1 VSEAAIP
8 PPGQSTASSS
18 SAPSPDAPSPGAQ
31 SPVSSSGA
39 PPAGVGQVTL
49 EAGAEGFGAAETQ
62 AGVLGIRAQTQFGDL
77 RRRFLRNKLAVVGL
91 VMVAAVF
98 LTAVAAPLLAPYD
111 PQVQD
116 LSNTL
121 AEPSSAHWFG
131 TDENGRD
138 VLSRVIYGS
147 RIAVV
152 VGVSA
157 ILLALV
163 IGVILGSLAGYL
175 GGAWDAVIMRGAD
188 VFFAFPLLI
197 GAIVIVLVV
206 GRGLTPVVLALGIF
220 SWATIARLLRSSIL
234 SVRESEYVE
243 AARSLGA
250 GRWRIVTRH
259 VLPNSMAPVLVYAM
273 VSVATA
279 IVAEASLSFLGV
291 GLPIDIPDWGN
302 MISAGQKF
310 FGFKDFLWLFPSLAV
325 VFTVLGFVFV
335 GDGLR
340 DALDPRLR

>member
-1 VSEAAIP
+1 MTDTAPPHVG
-8 PPGQSTASSS
+8 PPG
-18 SAPSPDAPSPGAQ
+18 
-31 SPVSSSGA
+31 SGEI
-39 PPAGVGQVTL
+39 TL
-49 EAGAEGFGAAETQ
+49 ESGAEGFGAAESQ
-62 AGVLGIRAQTQFGDL
+62 ATALGIRVQTQFGDL

-91 VMVAAVF
+91 AMVAIVF
-98 LTAVAAPLLAPYD
+98 LTALTAPVITPHD

-121 AEPSSAHWFG
+121 DGPSSAHWLG

-138 VLSRVIYGS
+138 QLSRIIYGS

-152 VGVSA
+152 VGLSA

-163 IGVILGSLAGYL
+163 IGVVLGSLSGYL
-175 GGAWDAVIMRGAD
+175 GGAWDAVIMRIAD
-188 VFFAFPLLI
+188 IFFAFPLII

-220 SWATIARLLRSSIL
+220 SWATVARLLRSSIL

-250 GRWRIVTRH
+250 GKWRIVTRH
-259 VLPNSMAPVLVYAM
+259 VLPNSMAPVLVFAM

-279 IVAEASLSFLGV
+279 IVAEASLSYLGV
-291 GLPIDIPDWGN
+291 GLPPDVPDWGN

-310 FGFKDFLWLFPSLAV
+310 FGYKDFLWFFPSMAV

>member
-1 VSEAAIP
+1 MTDTAPPHVG
-8 PPGQSTASSS
+8 PPG
-18 SAPSPDAPSPGAQ
+18 
-31 SPVSSSGA
+31 SGE
-39 PPAGVGQVTL
+39 VTL
-49 EAGAEGFGAAETQ
+49 ESGAQGFGAAETQ
-62 AGVLGIRAQTQFGDL
+62 ATALGIRVQTQFGDL
-77 RRRFLRNKLAVVGL
+77 RRRFMRNKLAVVGL
-91 VMVAAVF
+91 AMVAIVF
-98 LTAVAAPLLAPYD
+98 LTAITAPVITPHD

-121 AEPSSAHWFG
+121 DEPSSAHWLG

-138 VLSRVIYGS
+138 QLSRIIYGS

-152 VGVSA
+152 VGLSA

-163 IGVILGSLAGYL
+163 IGVVLGSLSGYL
-175 GGAWDAVIMRGAD
+175 GKAWDAVIMRIAD
-188 VFFAFPLLI
+188 IFFAFPLII

-206 GRGLTPVVLALGIF
+206 GRGLMPVILALGIF
-220 SWATIARLLRSSIL
+220 SWATVARLLRSSIL

-250 GRWRIVTRH
+250 GKWRIVTRH
-259 VLPNSMAPVLVYAM
+259 VLPNSMAPVLVFAM

-279 IVAEASLSFLGV
+279 IVAEASLSYLGV
-291 GLPIDIPDWGN
+291 GLPPDVPDWGN

-310 FGFKDFLWLFPSLAV
+310 FGYKDFLWFFPSMAV

>member
-1 VSEAAIP
+1 MTDHP
-8 PPGQSTASSS
+8 PPQ
-18 SAPSPDAPSPGAQ
+18 
-31 SPVSSSGA
+31 
-39 PPAGVGQVTL
+39 PAGEVTL
-49 EAGAEGFGAAETQ
+49 ETGSEGFGGAETQ
-62 AGVLGIRAQTQFGDL
+62 ASVLGIRVQTQFGDL
-77 RRRFLRNKLAVVGL
+77 WRRFLRNKLAVVGL
-91 VMVAAVF
+91 VMVAIVF
-98 LTAVAAPLLAPYD
+98 LAAVAAPLIAPQD
-111 PQVQD
+111 PKLQD

-121 AEPSSAHWFG
+121 AEPSSEHWFG

-138 VLSRVIYGS
+138 QLSRVIYGT
-147 RIAVV
+147 RIAVT
-152 VGVSA
+152 VGLAA

-163 IGVILGSLAGYL
+163 IGVVLGSLSGYL
-175 GGAWDAVIMRGAD
+175 GGAWDAVIMRVAD
-188 VFFAFPLLI
+188 VFFAFPLII

-279 IVAEASLSFLGV
+279 IVAEASLSYLGV
-291 GLPIDIPDWGN
+291 GLPPDVPDWGN
-302 MISAGQKF
+302 MIAAGQKF
-310 FGFKDFLWLFPSLAV
+310 FGFKDFLWFFPSMAV

>member
-1 VSEAAIP
+1 MTDVAP
-8 PPGQSTASSS
+8 PHTGPPG
-18 SAPSPDAPSPGAQ
+18 
-31 SPVSSSGA
+31 SGE
-39 PPAGVGQVTL
+39 VTL
-49 EAGAEGFGAAETQ
+49 ESGAQGFGAAESQ
-62 AGVLGIRAQTQFGDL
+62 ASALGIRVQTQFGDL

-91 VMVAAVF
+91 AMVAIVF
-98 LTAVAAPLLAPYD
+98 LTAITAPVIVPHD

-121 AEPSSAHWFG
+121 DEPSLHHWLG

-138 VLSRVIYGS
+138 QLSRIIYGS

-152 VGVSA
+152 VGLSA

-163 IGVILGSLAGYL
+163 IGVVLGSLSGYL
-175 GGAWDAVIMRGAD
+175 GKAWDAVIMRVAD
-188 VFFAFPLLI
+188 VFFAFPLII

-206 GRGLTPVVLALGIF
+206 GRGLMPVILALGIF
-220 SWATIARLLRSSIL
+220 SWATVARLLRSSIL

-250 GRWRIVTRH
+250 GKWRIVTRH
-259 VLPNSMAPVLVYAM
+259 VLPNSMAPVLVFAM

-279 IVAEASLSFLGV
+279 IVAEASLSYLGV
-291 GLPIDIPDWGN
+291 GLPPDVPDWGN

-310 FGFKDFLWLFPSLAV
+310 FGYKDFLWFFPSMAV

>member
-1 VSEAAIP
+1 MSDV
-8 PPGQSTASSS
+8 TV
-18 SAPSPDAPSPGAQ
+18 DAG
-31 SPVSSSGA
+31 SSGFV
-39 PPAGVGQVTL
+39 GV
-49 EAGAEGFGAAETQ
+49 ETQ
-62 AGVLGIRAQTQFGDL
+62 ATAVGIPRQTQFGDL
-77 RRRFLRNKLAVVGL
+77 RRRFFRNKLAVVGL
-91 VMVAAVF
+91 AMVSLVLIAA
-98 LTAVAAPLLAPYD
+98 AAAPLLTSYD
-111 PQVQD
+111 PRAQ
-116 LSNTL
+116 NL
-121 AEPSSAHWFG
+121 ANSLAPPSSAHWFG
-131 TDENGRD
+131 TDEIGRD
-138 VLSRVIYGS
+138 VFSRVVYGS

-152 VGVSA
+152 VGMSA
-157 ILLALV
+157 IFLALL
-163 IGVILGSLAGYL
+163 IGVVLGSLAGYL
-175 GGAWDAVIMRGAD
+175 GKGWDAGIMRVAD

-206 GRGLTPVVLALGIF
+206 GRGLAPVILALAVF

-250 GRWRIVTRH
+250 KRWRIVTRH
-259 VLPNSMAPVLVYAM
+259 VLPNSMAPVLVFAM

-279 IVAEASLSFLGV
+279 IVAEASLSYLGV
-291 GLPIDIPDWGN
+291 GLPPDVPDWGN

-310 FGFKDFLWLFPSLAV
+310 FGFKDYLWFFPSMAV

>member
-1 VSEAAIP
+1 MSDAAP
-8 PPGQSTASSS
+8 PTVGPPG
-18 SAPSPDAPSPGAQ
+18 
-31 SPVSSSGA
+31 SGEI
-39 PPAGVGQVTL
+39 TL
-49 EAGAEGFGAAETQ
+49 ESGAEGFGAAETQ
-62 AGVLGIRAQTQFGDL
+62 AAALGIRVQTQFGDL
-77 RRRFLRNKLAVVGL
+77 RRRFMRNKLAVVGL
-91 VMVAAVF
+91 AMVAIVF
-98 LTAVAAPLLAPYD
+98 LTALSAPVIAPHD
-111 PQVQD
+111 PQVQE

-121 AEPSSAHWFG
+121 DEPSSAHWLG

-138 VLSRVIYGS
+138 QFSRIIYGS

-152 VGVSA
+152 VGLSA

-163 IGVILGSLAGYL
+163 IGVVLGSLSGYL
-175 GGAWDAVIMRGAD
+175 GGAWDAVIMRIAD
-188 VFFAFPLLI
+188 IFFAFPLII

-220 SWATIARLLRSSIL
+220 SWATVARLLRSSIL

-250 GRWRIVTRH
+250 GKWRIVTRH
-259 VLPNSMAPVLVYAM
+259 VLPNSMAPVLVFAM

-279 IVAEASLSFLGV
+279 IVAEASLSYLGV
-291 GLPIDIPDWGN
+291 GLPPDVPDWGN

-310 FGFKDFLWLFPSLAV
+310 FGYKDFLWFFPSMAV

>member
-1 VSEAAIP
+1 MPQAVP
-8 PPGQSTASSS
+8 
-18 SAPSPDAPSPGAQ
+18 PSPDRPPG
-31 SPVSSSGA
+31 SGE
-39 PPAGVGQVTL
+39 VTL

-62 AGVLGIRAQTQFGDL
+62 ATVLGIRAQTQFGDVW
-77 RRRFLRNKLAVVGL
+77 RRFLRNKLAVVGL
-91 VMVAAVF
+91 VMVGIVLF
-98 LTAVAAPLLAPYD
+98 TAVAAPLVAPHD
-111 PQVQD
+111 PQIPD
-116 LSNTL
+116 LGNTL
-121 AEPSSAHWFG
+121 ASPSTEHWFG

-138 VLSRVIYGS
+138 LFSRVIYGT
-147 RIAVV
+147 RIAMT

-163 IGVILGSLAGYL
+163 IGVVLGSLAGYL
-175 GGAWDAVIMRGAD
+175 GRGWDAVIMRLAD

-197 GAIVIVLVV
+197 GALVIVLVV
-206 GRGLTPVVLALGIF
+206 GRGLMPVILALGIF
-220 SWATIARLLRSSIL
+220 GWATVARLLRSSIL

-279 IVAEASLSFLGV
+279 IVTEASLSYLGV
-291 GLPIDIPDWGN
+291 GLPPDVPDWGN

-310 FGFKDFLWLFPSLAV
+310 FGYKDFLWFLPSTAL